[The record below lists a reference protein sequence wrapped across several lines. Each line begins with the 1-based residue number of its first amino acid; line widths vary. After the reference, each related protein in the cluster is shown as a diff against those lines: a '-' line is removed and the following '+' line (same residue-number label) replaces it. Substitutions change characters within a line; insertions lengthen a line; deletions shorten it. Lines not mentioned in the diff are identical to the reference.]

1 VEKTTYQGALCS
13 VLLTKYYFRDQM
25 KNTKMG
31 RACSTYGESRGAC
44 RVLVGKPEVR
54 RPLSR
59 PNRRWEDNIKMDR
72 QEVCFSHGLVRS
84 SSGQVTGSCKCGDE
98 LAGFIKL

>member
-1 VEKTTYQGALCS
+1 MEKTTYQGALCS
-13 VLLTKYYFRDQM
+13 VPLTKYYFRDEV
-25 KNTKMG
+25 NSKMG
-31 RACSTYGESRGAC
+31 RACSTYGENRGAY

-59 PNRRWEDNIKMDR
+59 PNRRWEDSIKMNR

-84 SSGQVTGSCKCGDE
+84 SSGQVTGSCKCGNE
-98 LAGFIKL
+98 LAGFLKL